1 MVEFIDGSIK
11 AQLSLPDMKLPIQYA
26 LSFPERFNC
35 SFVET
40 KLPKIAQLT
49 FFEPDYDKFECLRL
63 AYDVMQAGGTAPCV
77 LNASNEIAVDKF
89 LKGIINFTDIPNI
102 INASLDKIENHR
114 SPDMETIFECDRQTR
129 EFAKNLFDN

>member
-1 MVEFIDGSIK
+1 
-11 AQLSLPDMKLPIQYA
+11 
-26 LSFPERFNC
+26 
-35 SFVET
+35 
-40 KLPKIAQLT
+40 
-49 FFEPDYDKFECLRL
+49 
-63 AYDVMQAGGTAPCV
+63 MQAGGTAPCV